1 VEQFERIRHDKRE
14 EPDVSLRELARRHKV
29 HRRAVRQALASAVP
43 PPRKPM
49 EGRAQPAIGP
59 HAATIRK
66 WLADDKDAPKKQRHT
81 ARRIW
86 ERLVDEFQADVAE
99 SSVRRY
105 VRECRRELHLDHV
118 DVAIVAHYEP
128 GAEAQVDFG
137 LSDVFIAG
145 ERTQVAVFELR
156 LSHSGVAIHVAFG
169 SEGQEAFLEGHVTA
183 FARLGGVPAKI
194 RYDNAKS
201 LVKRVLRGRNRIE
214 SERFIA
220 LRSHYGFESS
230 YCEPGEQGA
239 HEKGGIEG
247 EVGRQRRHFFV
258 PIPKVKSLAD
268 LNRRLEEADRRDLAR
283 HIGHRRQTVGT
294 MGVTDRAALRPLPET
309 PFDFPRVARVR
320 VDRKARVCVHQSFY
334 SVPARYAGR
343 ELVARVGGTRIE
355 VADGGTVVA
364 THERSTIRGSQ
375 TLLLDHYLE
384 ILARKPGAMSSALA
398 THQARQ
404 AGVLTA
410 AHEAFWARA
419 RRKFGDGGGTR
430 ALIEVLLLHRRL
442 PFPAIHAA
450 LEAVNSAGSTDPN
463 LVAIEARRIS
473 EGRRPTGATVPA
485 AAHLRRFD
493 RGVPVLTVYDGLLA
507 EGAIR

>member
-1 VEQFERIRHDKRE
+1 VELFEGIRRDHRE
-14 EPDVSLRELARRHKV
+14 EGVSIRELARRHKV

-43 PPRKPM
+43 PPRKPV
-49 EGRAQPAIGP
+49 ESRPQPAIGP
-59 HAATIRK
+59 HAATIRQ
-66 WLADDKDAPKKQRHT
+66 WLTEDKEAPPKQRHT
-81 ARRIW
+81 ARRVW
-86 ERLVDEFQADVAE
+86 ERLVDEFDADVAE

-105 VRECRRELHLDHV
+105 VRECRRELHLEHV

-128 GAEAQVDFG
+128 GEEAQVDFG

-169 SEGQEAFLEGHVTA
+169 SEGQEAFLEGHVIA
-183 FARLGGVPAKI
+183 FSRLGGVPARI
-194 RYDNAKS
+194 RYDNARA
-201 LVKRVLRGRNRIE
+201 LVARVLRGRNRIE
-214 SERFIA
+214 TERFIA
-220 LRSHYGFESS
+220 LRSHYGFDSS
-230 YCEPGEQGA
+230 YCPPGETGA

-258 PIPKVKSLAD
+258 PVPKAKSLAD

-283 HIGHRRQTVGT
+283 HIGARRQTVGT
-294 MGVTDRAALRPLPET
+294 MGEADRAALRPLPSI
-309 PFDFPRVARVR
+309 PFDPARIERVR
-320 VDRKARVCVHQSFY
+320 VDRKARVCVRQSFY

-343 ELVARVGGTRIE
+343 ELMARISGTRIE
-355 VADGGTVVA
+355 VTEAGTVVA
-364 THERSTIRGSQ
+364 SHERSTVRGSQ

-384 ILARKPGAMSSALA
+384 ILTRKPGAMPGALA

-430 ALIEVLLLHRRL
+430 ALIEVLLLHRRM
-442 PFPAIHAA
+442 PFPAVHAA
-450 LEAVNSAGSTDPN
+450 LEAVNSAGSADAN
-463 LVAIEARRIS
+463 LVAIEARRIT
-473 EGRRPTGATVPA
+473 EHRGPTGSTVASATHLQRYDRSAPA
-485 AAHLRRFD
+485 
-493 RGVPVLTVYDGLLA
+493 LTVYDGLLA
-507 EGAIR
+507 ETAR